1 MILSPDGPLQLP
13 LSDRGVADEEN
24 GEHCLSSGWERNK
37 SVMNF
42 YQEES
47 RMVGEGAQQGTDTAG
62 GGFSLGFTFLLLK
75 VVLHIK

>member
-24 GEHCLSSGWERNK
+24 GEHCLSSGWERDK

-42 YQEES
+42 CQEES
-47 RMVGEGAQQGTDTAG
+47 RMVGGEGHSGGLTQQGVVSPLDSH
-62 GGFSLGFTFLLLK
+62 FSF
-75 VVLHIK
+75 